1 MNEAEIITALRVLA
15 GDVADLGPSPITKAS
30 ALALLASSPENA
42 GPLVQWFNREADPR
56 RKLVLRELIRLTVRA
71 GYIHDA
77 AAIAEATDRLSALV
91 DRVDDAPADSQG
103 DDPWVPVKL
112 AHVIPDR
119 STMGRHADEPIK
131 TGVSKAGRG
140 NYRIRRSRLG
150 DYLSPRWRRDYGL

>member
-30 ALALLASSPENA
+30 ALALLSSKPTNA
-42 GPLVQWFNREADPR
+42 GPLVQWFNRETDPR
-56 RKLVLRELIRLTVRA
+56 RKMVLDELIRLTVRA

-103 DDPWVPVKL
+103 ADPWVRVHHRECMQVETTL
-112 AHVIPDR
+112 
-119 STMGRHADEPIK
+119 GRHANDP
-131 TGVSKAGRG
+131 SKPWIERDGPGRFKIRTSKWDT
-140 NYRIRRSRLG
+140 YRRG
-150 DYLSPRWRRDYGL
+150 